1 MSKGGVD
8 SAAGVIR
15 LTGLEVFAFHGVL
28 ALEKEQGQR
37 FLVDLELALDL
48 STAGATD
55 QLEDTIDYGALAR
68 AVHDRVASE
77 RWDLLE
83 RVAYR
88 VAELVMDLP
97 QVEQV
102 AVTIHKPEAPIPL
115 RFDDVAVTVRLPR

>member
-1 MSKGGVD
+1 VSQSGVD
-8 SAAGVIR
+8 GAAGVIR

-28 ALEKEQGQR
+28 ASEKGQGQR

-55 QLEDTIDYGALAR
+55 QLQDTIDYGALAR
-68 AVHDRVASE
+68 AVHDRVATE

-83 RVAYR
+83 RVAHR
-88 VAELVMDLP
+88 VAELVMELP

-115 RFDDVAVTVRLPR
+115 GFADVAVTVRRQR

>member
-1 MSKGGVD
+1 MSKSDFDG
-8 SAAGVIR
+8 AAGLIR

-28 ALEKEQGQR
+28 ASEKEHGQR

-68 AVHDRVASE
+68 AVHDRVATE

-83 RVAYR
+83 RVAHR
-88 VAELVMDLP
+88 VAELVMEIP
-97 QVEQV
+97 KVEQV
-102 AVTIHKPEAPIPL
+102 AVTIHKPEAPIPIG
-115 RFDDVAVTVRLPR
+115 FDDVAVTVRRQR